1 MKKIFFFAATMMAA
15 MTINATVYDLTT
27 LTAESDW
34 TVENATKNT
43 KETTDAKLVYDL
55 KAEVEATVTPST
67 LSSDIT
73 FVIKNSS
80 DKAKGIVIPLGKGFE
95 FGGKNGI
102 LKIENVKSGAT
113 IKLVVAAKGSTVA
126 NFADETNTYPK
137 GAVAVTEDLTCPA
150 KSKGAEGADD
160 EGYIWKTLE
169 YTANNEGI
177 VEIKE
182 FAGGYRIQS
191 IEIIGATANENVTAE
206 VKAVKSIENGQLVI
220 LKNGVKYNALGTVIE

>member
-34 TVENATKNT
+34 TIENATKNT
-43 KETTDAKLVYDL
+43 KETTDTKLVYDL

-102 LKIENVKSGAT
+102 LKIENTKSGAT
-113 IKLVVAAKGSTVA
+113 IKLVVAAKGNTDA

-137 GAVAVTEDLTCPA
+137 GAVAVTKDLTCPA
-150 KSKGAEGADD
+150 KSTGAEGADED
-160 EGYIWKTLE
+160 GYIWKTLE
-169 YTANNEGI
+169 YTANDGI

-182 FAGGYRIQS
+182 FTGGYRIQS
-191 IEIIGATANENVTAE
+191 IEISGATANENVTAE

-220 LKNGVKYNALGTVIE
+220 LKNGVKYNALGTVVE

>member
-34 TVENATKNT
+34 TITEATKNST
-43 KETTDAKLVYDL
+43 STETKLVYDT
-55 KAEVEATVTPST
+55 KAGVEGIATPSKLT
-67 LSSDIT
+67 SDIT
-73 FVIKNSS
+73 FSIKNTE
-80 DKAKGIVIPLGKGFE
+80 DKSKAFNINLGKCFE

-113 IKLVVAAKGSTVA
+113 IKLVVAAKGSTAA
-126 NFADETNTYPK
+126 NFADAAKEYPK
-137 GAVAVTEDLTCPA
+137 GAVAVTENLTCPA
-150 KSKGAEGADD
+150 KSAGAEGADE

-169 YTANNEGI
+169 YTANDGI

-182 FAGGYRIQS
+182 FAGGYRIKS
-191 IEIIGATANENVTAE
+191 IEISGATANENVTAE

-220 LKNGVKYNALGTVIE
+220 LKNGVKYNALGTVVE

>member
-1 MKKIFFFAATMMAA
+1 MKKIFFFAASMMAA
-15 MTINATVYDLTT
+15 MTINAAVYDLTT

-43 KETTDAKLVYDL
+43 KETTDTKLVYDL
-55 KAEVEATVTPST
+55 KAETLATITPST
-67 LSSDIT
+67 LTSDIT
-73 FVIKNSS
+73 FSIKNGS
-80 DKAKGIVIPLGKGFE
+80 DKAKGVVIPLGKGFE

-102 LKIENVKSGAT
+102 LTIENVKSGAT
-113 IKLVVAAKGSTVA
+113 IKLVVAAKGSSAA
-126 NFADETNTYPK
+126 NFADETSTYPK
-137 GAVAVTEDLTCPA
+137 GAVAVTKDLTCPA
-150 KSKGAEGADD
+150 KSKGAEGADE

-169 YTANNEGI
+169 YTANDGI

-182 FAGGYRIQS
+182 FAAGYRIKS

-206 VKAVKSIENGQLVI
+206 VKAVKNIENGQLVI

>member
-15 MTINATVYDLTT
+15 MTINAAVYDLTT

-34 TVENATKNT
+34 TITDATKNST
-43 KETTDAKLVYDL
+43 STETKLVYDT
-55 KAEVEATVTPST
+55 KAGVEGIATPSKLT
-67 LSSDIT
+67 SDIT
-73 FVIKNSS
+73 FSIKNTE
-80 DKAKGIVIPLGKGFE
+80 DKSKAFNINLGKCFE

-113 IKLVVAAKGSTVA
+113 IKLVVAAKGGTAA

-169 YTANNEGI
+169 YTANSEGI

-220 LKNGVKYNALGTVIE
+220 LKNGVKYNALGTVVE

>member
-34 TVENATKNT
+34 TVEGATKNAT
-43 KETTDAKLVYDL
+43 VTTDTKLVYDL
-55 KAEVEATVTPST
+55 KAETLATITPSKLT
-67 LSSDIT
+67 SDIT
-73 FVIKNSS
+73 FSIKNGS
-80 DKAKGIVIPLGKGFE
+80 DKAKGVVIPLGKGFE

-102 LKIENVKSGAT
+102 LTIENVKSGAT
-113 IKLVVAAKGSTVA
+113 IKLVVAAKGSSAA

-169 YTANNEGI
+169 YTANSEGI

-220 LKNGVKYNALGTVIE
+220 LKNGVKYNALGTVVE